1 MNIIE
6 PNDNFDFS
14 KLKLS
19 LPTSIQGGAYFTKYL
34 YDSNPLYIQTPRS
47 NTRQGFLKNGKKYHS
62 DLMFDNTCETFI
74 NWIEKLEE
82 HSQQLIFSNAEKWFQ
97 NELSVS
103 DIEEAFNTTI
113 KVYKSGTYYLIRV
126 YSKLSSVTQQPV
138 IKIYDEYERPVT
150 IKEVTNKTNIL
161 SILEFQGI
169 KFTSRSFQIEIEVKQ
184 MMVVKEEEAIFE
196 SCLIKKSGGKSEVS
210 IQNYKQNNNS
220 FSDTNT
226 NNNHSI
232 DSFLTTDDIHYVND
246 DIIQT
251 EKLTESQED
260 KEETYK
266 EETYKEEVYKEQT
279 NPYENVEKSNEEK
292 SNEETDVN
300 KEDILSILKI
310 EDLDLEEC
318 IEDINVEKDL
328 SSKEEGKEEDKEE
341 YKEEQVED
349 KQTSQAKKENNDNEE
364 HKDYKQEHKDYKQE
378 HKDYKQEHNENRN
391 RNSLDTVGSFHIED
405 LESISGMDT
414 DIEEI
419 KEVNFSLSNLD
430 DKNTLESITLKN
442 PNQVYFELYK
452 EAKKKA
458 KNAKKNA
465 VLAYLELKNIKKTY
479 MLDDTNDS
487 DSDNEIN
494 SDITELE

>member
-1 MNIIE
+1 
-6 PNDNFDFS
+6 
-14 KLKLS
+14 
-19 LPTSIQGGAYFTKYL
+19 
-34 YDSNPLYIQTPRS
+34 
-47 NTRQGFLKNGKKYHS
+47 
-62 DLMFDNTCETFI
+62 
-74 NWIEKLEE
+74 
-82 HSQQLIFSNAEKWFQ
+82 
-97 NELSVS
+97 
-103 DIEEAFNTTI
+103 
-113 KVYKSGTYYLIRV
+113 
-126 YSKLSSVTQQPV
+126 
-138 IKIYDEYERPVT
+138 
-150 IKEVTNKTNIL
+150 
-161 SILEFQGI
+161 
-169 KFTSRSFQIEIEVKQ
+169 
-184 MMVVKEEEAIFE
+184 
-196 SCLIKKSGGKSEVS
+196 
-210 IQNYKQNNNS
+210 
-220 FSDTNT
+220 
-226 NNNHSI
+226 
-232 DSFLTTDDIHYVND
+232 
-246 DIIQT
+246 
-251 EKLTESQED
+251 
-260 KEETYK
+260 
-266 EETYKEEVYKEQT
+266 
-279 NPYENVEKSNEEK
+279 
-292 SNEETDVN
+292 
-300 KEDILSILKI
+300 LKI

-328 SSKEEGKEEDKEE
+328 SSKEEDKEEDKEE

-364 HKDYKQEHKDYKQE
+364 HKDYKQEHN
-378 HKDYKQEHNENRN
+378 DYKQEHNENRN

-442 PNQVYFELYK
+442 PNQIYFELYK